1 MSVPLYRPW
10 RSRTLLSNRS
20 GSWVEL
26 HTLGAERTAATGQNH
41 HPFHEYSQPFETLV
55 DLKSEIWP

>member
-1 MSVPLYRPW
+1 MSAPLYRPW

-20 GSWVEL
+20 DSWVEL
-26 HTLGAERTAATGQNH
+26 HALGVERTAATDQNH
-41 HPFHEYSQPFETLV
+41 HPFHEYSQPFGTPG